1 MRNRSTALRA
11 GLLAGV
17 LSTALIAPPAH
28 ADALEN
34 AEAELYAAPDGTADA
49 SGSESDPTTL
59 ESAIERVSSGG
70 IVHLDGGT
78 YDLAETLYIPLGEDG
93 SANSPTRLFALPGQS
108 PVLDFSAQEED
119 SANRGLALEASHWHI
134 QGITVQNA
142 GDNGIFVSGNDN
154 TIEGVVTRYNSDT
167 GLQISR
173 RASDTPDDEWP
184 ANNLVI
190 SSVSHDNS
198 DSDGEDADG
207 FAAKLTSGP
216 GNVFRYTV
224 AHNNIDDGWDLYT
237 KSDTGAIGA
246 VTVEYSLALENGTLS
261 DGTQADDGDRNG
273 FKLGGEDISV
283 DHVIRGNI
291 AYDNGKHG
299 FTYNRN
305 PGSLDVTDN
314 ISIGSE
320 ERNFNFDGGTSVFS
334 GNTSCDSGSN
344 DRIIGDADDTNEFW
358 SGSNGP
364 RCADL
369 DGELEWAFD
378 GDGVLVVTIGGTR
391 VLP

>member
-1 MRNRSTALRA
+1 MRTGTTALRA
-11 GLLAGV
+11 GLLAG
-17 LSTALIAPPAH
+17 ALGAALLAPAH
-28 ADALEN
+28 ADTLEA
-34 AEAELYAAPDGTADA
+34 AEAELYASPDGSDGAAGT
-49 SGSESDPTTL
+49 ESDPTTL
-59 ESAIERVSSGG
+59 VSAIDRVSSGG
-70 IVHLDGGT
+70 VVHLLGGT
-78 YDLAETLYIPLGEDG
+78 YDLDETVYIPLGADG
-93 SANSPTRLFALPGQS
+93 SSSAPTRLFAASGQT
-108 PVLDFSAQEED
+108 PVLDFSAQSED

-134 QGITVQNA
+134 RGITVQNA
-142 GDNGIFVSGNDN
+142 GDNGIFVSGSDN
-154 TIEGVVTRYNSDT
+154 VVEGVVTRFNSDT

-184 ANNLVI
+184 ANNLVV
-190 SSVSHDNS
+190 SSVSHDNV

-237 KSDTGAIGA
+237 KSDTGAIGE

-261 DGTQADDGDRNG
+261 DGSQAGDGDRNG
-273 FKLGGEDISV
+273 FKLGGEDIAV
-283 DHVIRGNI
+283 DHTVRGNI

-305 PGSLDVTDN
+305 LGTQEITDN

-320 ERNFNFDGGTSVFS
+320 ERNFNFDGGSSVFR

-344 DRIIGDADDTNEFW
+344 DRVIGDADGSNQFW
-358 SGSNGP
+358 SGSNGS

-369 DGELEWAFD
+369 TGDLEWSFD
-378 GDGVLVVTIGGTR
+378 GDGVLVVTIGGTP